1 MTKLKSSNGYFCLSF
16 QWNYEIEEFVYL
28 IILLKHQ
35 EMRIELLCSK
45 KKRKKKEEALGIM
58 FLLSTYRYVK

>member
-1 MTKLKSSNGYFCLSF
+1 MTKLKSSNDYFCLSF
-16 QWNYEIEEFVYL
+16 QWNYEIEQFVYL

-45 KKRKKKEEALGIM
+45 KKEEALGIM